1 MRCGGGMRPSWSVV
15 SVGSE
20 IEFLDPAD
28 VLVETRLT
36 DESSLRPWSQLAGD
50 YGFVFARASC

>member
-1 MRCGGGMRPSWSVV
+1 MRPSWSVV